1 MLLNRIWISL
11 IVIGF
16 ITALGKFIYIPD
28 FLIFKNIV
36 KELFDSLKNAF
47 DLILGLVG
55 ALVFWMGIMKIGEK
69 GGVVEILSR
78 LMGPFFSKIFP
89 VKVKEVSLLS
99 SHLNFKFHSLSRQ
112 KLAGC
117 RNQPELFSKRKF

>member
-69 GGVVEILSR
+69 GGVV
-78 LMGPFFSKIFP
+78 
-89 VKVKEVSLLS
+89 
-99 SHLNFKFHSLSRQ
+99 KFYHD
-112 KLAGC
+112 
-117 RNQPELFSKRKF
+117 

>member
-11 IVIGF
+11 ILIGF
-16 ITALGKFIYIPD
+16 ITALGKFIFFAD

-55 ALVFWMGIMKIGEK
+55 AL
-69 GGVVEILSR
+69 
-78 LMGPFFSKIFP
+78 
-89 VKVKEVSLLS
+89 
-99 SHLNFKFHSLSRQ
+99 
-112 KLAGC
+112 
-117 RNQPELFSKRKF
+117 

>member
-1 MLLNRIWISL
+1 MILNRIWISL
-11 IVIGF
+11 IIIGF
-16 ITALGKFIYIPD
+16 ITALGKFFFLAD

-36 KELFDSLKNAF
+36 KELFESLKNAF

-55 ALVFWMGIMKIGEK
+55 ALVFWMGIMNVGEK

-89 VKVKEVSLLS
+89 EIPKVIQQQVLL
-99 SHLNFKFHSLSRQ
+99 
-112 KLAGC
+112 
-117 RNQPELFSKRKF
+117 